1 MEVRHVFASC
11 PQQILLSRITFEAGA
26 VPPPVPAL
34 ILCLDLMAF
43 KLAWGGIQQ
52 QPGRSL
58 PGVFLE
64 ASNRCFRSPRHVRV
78 SIKLPAHAKQR
89 AHQLAVKTQ
98 IPRRCFRLLLDSV
111 RKLIEALPHLS
122 QHH

>member
-1 MEVRHVFASC
+1 MMELRHVSAFRT
-11 PQQILLSRITFEAGA
+11 QYILLSRITFETGA

-52 QPGRSL
+52 QPGGSL

-64 ASNRCFRSPRHVRV
+64 TSHR
-78 SIKLPAHAKQR
+78 
-89 AHQLAVKTQ
+89 
-98 IPRRCFRLLLDSV
+98 
-111 RKLIEALPHLS
+111 
-122 QHH
+122 